1 MIIYIGYGKANTS
14 EAGIAGG
21 VVGGVVIIIIA
32 IIIAVVC
39 VRKYRE
45 QWVIEYSSQPPLEVY
60 NHE

>member
-45 QWVIEYSSQPPLEVY
+45 Q
-60 NHE
+60 